1 MSEIALAAR
10 IALVGNPNS
19 GKTAL
24 FNALTGSRQKV
35 ANYPGVTVERKEG
48 VVVTPAGLTLRLI
61 DLPRTYSLRARNL
74 DEIVTRDIV
83 LGRLAGEDV
92 PRLLVCVADS
102 TNLRL
107 ALRLALELKRV
118 GWPMILAL
126 NMFDIARHRGFRIDL
141 DRLSTELGIPVV
153 SSVAVRRG
161 GTRDLLAQIDEVI
174 SERGLPSTE
183 GTWSE
188 PNAAELRVAQREA
201 DRILDSAVRM
211 PGRPDSITRRIDSI
225 VLHPVLG
232 LVILM
237 AILFLMFQ
245 AVFAWAQ
252 VPMDLIKSGFAGLG
266 GWAGIV
272 LPEGWLLS
280 FVREGVISG
289 LCSVLVFLPQILTLF
304 FFILLLEDFGYMARA
319 AFLMDRIMGGAG
331 LHGRAFIPLLSSF
344 ACAIPGI
351 MATRVIASRRGR
363 LVTILVAPLMTCSAR
378 IPVYTLIIAA
388 FVPART
394 VLGWFS
400 LQGLVM
406 FGLYAAGI
414 VAALGMSWVFNRLL
428 WRRDPSDPFML
439 ELPDYKRPVL
449 KNLALGLLQRGQIF
463 LHRAGTTIFSMMV
476 VILVSLLGAAGAGG
490 RYRSG
495 DQLRPRRAH
504 RPDNGAGVAPGRL
517 QLADRC
523 GASPRDGRARGRG
536 RSTRHRLCDR
546 ERWRQVR
553 RARPDPDSAL
563 EPCHRPGA
571 ARLVCF
577 RAAMRRDIGRRPARD
592 RQLEVDRLPVRL
604 HAGAGLSRG
613 VRHLSRSGLA
623 RRRIELHGRGDP
635 AGLARP
641 HANATDLARTA
652 LMMAGPG
659 MRLDLTGE
667 EALPLLNILTET
679 IENDPKRPAD
689 RSPRLVS
696 DTKQSSPRHFSWT
709 AAIAS

>member
-48 VVVTPAGLTLRLI
+48 VVVTPAGLTVRLI
-61 DLPRTYSLRARNL
+61 DLPGTYSLRARSL

-118 GWPMILAL
+118 GRPMILAL

-201 DRILDSAVRM
+201 DRILDAAVRM

-289 LCSVLVFLPQILTLF
+289 LGSVLVFLPQILTLF

-388 FVPART
+388 FVPARA

-414 VAALGMSWVFNRLL
+414 AAALGMSWVFNRLL

-476 VILVSLLGAAGAGG
+476 VIWFLCSVPPAPADATGPAINYSFAARIGQTMEPVLRPVGFNWQIDVALVPGMAAREVAVAALGTVYAIESAGDKSDELGRTLTVHWSLATALALLAWYVFAPQCAATLGVVRRETDSWKWTALLFGYMLALAYLAAFVTYHAAAWLGAG
-490 RYRSG
+490 
-495 DQLRPRRAH
+495 
-504 RPDNGAGVAPGRL
+504 
-517 QLADRC
+517 
-523 GASPRDGRARGRG
+523 
-536 RSTRHRLCDR
+536 
-546 ERWRQVR
+546 
-553 RARPDPDSAL
+553 
-563 EPCHRPGA
+563 
-571 ARLVCF
+571 
-577 RAAMRRDIGRRPARD
+577 
-592 RQLEVDRLPVRL
+592 
-604 HAGAGLSRG
+604 
-613 VRHLSRSGLA
+613 
-623 RRRIELHGRGDP
+623 
-635 AGLARP
+635 
-641 HANATDLARTA
+641 
-652 LMMAGPG
+652 
-659 MRLDLTGE
+659 
-667 EALPLLNILTET
+667 
-679 IENDPKRPAD
+679 
-689 RSPRLVS
+689 
-696 DTKQSSPRHFSWT
+696 
-709 AAIAS
+709 